1 MDNFVVVESKEDKL
15 HSEAKTIV
23 LKTGCRAIDA
33 YYIATAK
40 LINTILI
47 TNDSIME
54 RNADKAW
61 VEAYYLAKDYEKL
74 HEIL

>member
-1 MDNFVVVESKEDKL
+1 MVIDVSVFMDNFVVVESKEDKL

-54 RNADKAW
+54 RNADKA
-61 VEAYYLAKDYEKL
+61 
-74 HEIL
+74 